1 MFCYINYRRH
11 EEERGKP
18 IAVKNA
24 KYLPLLGAHK
34 GNAMDSWSSHGEEHK
49 PQGPSKIITMSK
61 FKRNW
66 TSMLHTLKA
75 FQRHTAIIHVP
86 MLEGE
91 FPLQQTTEINRGGAP
106 SNKDQTTIRCVQVLI

>member
-1 MFCYINYRRH
+1 M
-11 EEERGKP
+11 ERS
-18 IAVKNA
+18 ISHRVRA
-24 KYLPLLGAHK
+24 K
-34 GNAMDSWSSHGEEHK
+34 SSPWNSGTE
-49 PQGPSKIITMSK
+49 